1 MIENRMNCWKS
12 KLFNTTRQSASKP
25 QTLLWKVQ
33 RLMGL
38 ASVLCNTMIASDTVT
53 FNVGDDIVRTIGK
66 PLEQCNVMYPL
77 VSVKQAVKGS
87 NSVQFSD
94 WTKLTSANV
103 TAATQA
109 TATTAVAITSA
120 ARTATISE
128 HVIEADVSDL
138 VLMGSGDGID
148 SNAGPALGNAVAARL
163 DDDLVELGKSFSQT
177 VAGAGSSL
185 GLSDIFNSMRL
196 LRAAGAPM
204 PYSLVLSPKQVWGG
218 KGIIS
223 LLHNASSAT
232 TDQSKPVGIMGAK
245 GEEAFQTGYV
255 GSIAGFNVY
264 WSDQIDEN
272 VGSGGDAAGFAMSK
286 GAIGLGVGAEGL
298 FRIRSERNEAARY
311 TAYVAV
317 GFWGEVEI
325 KDTYGVYILSD
336 VS

>member
-1 MIENRMNCWKS
+1 
-12 KLFNTTRQSASKP
+12 
-25 QTLLWKVQ
+25 
-33 RLMGL
+33 
-38 ASVLCNTMIASDTVT
+38 
-53 FNVGDDIVRTIGK
+53 
-66 PLEQCNVMYPL
+66 MYPL
-77 VSVKQAVKGS
+77 VTVKQAAKGS

-138 VLMGSGDGID
+138 VLMGSGDNVD
-148 SNAGPALGNAVAARL
+148 SNAGPALGNAVAAKL
-163 DDDLVELGKSFSQT
+163 DDDLVELGKTFSPT
-177 VAGAGSSL
+177 SGSATNPL
-185 GLSDIFNSMRL
+185 TLANVFDAMRL

-204 PYSLVLSPKQVWGG
+204 PYSIVLSPKQVWGG

-223 LLHNASSAT
+223 LLHNASVDT
-232 TDQSKPVGIMGAK
+232 TGTSTSNTGKAAPVGLMGGK

-255 GSIAGFNVY
+255 GSIAGFNVF
-264 WSDQIDEN
+264 WSDQIDED
-272 VGSGGDAAGFAMSK
+272 VASGGDAAGFAMSK

-298 FRIRSERNEAARY
+298 FRIRTERNESARY
-311 TAYVAV
+311 TAFVAV
-317 GFWGEVEI
+317 GFWGQIEI
-325 KDTYGVYILSD
+325 KDSYGVYMLTD